1 MAIED
6 HGAGTQ
12 YVRARLWPRSPGWCL
27 VALTIAALEDG
38 ALIAGWLLG
47 SAGAAVAAAVIK
59 ETGGALPA
67 CHHAP
72 TSLADAD
79 HRYKADA
86 LDERLTFVARVAQGQ

>member
-1 MAIED
+1 
-6 HGAGTQ
+6 
-12 YVRARLWPRSPGWCL
+12 

-86 LDERLTFVARVAQGQ
+86 LDERLTFATRVARRK